1 MTPSIE
7 ATGINPVKARPFL
20 KWAGGKSQLL
30 EAIRARLP
38 EGIGLGKMT
47 RYAEPFVGSGAVFFD
62 LSHRFS
68 FSECLLMDANDD
80 LTRAYQVLQSFP
92 EMLIKALTAMAN
104 EYRALSNEDRR
115 AYFYMVR
122 RAFNEPWQDSGCD
135 AFGPDAVARTARLI
149 FLNRT
154 CFNGL
159 YRVNSRGRFNV
170 PFGRY
175 DNPTICNAANLRL
188 VSRALQ
194 GVEIRTGDFES
205 CADFIDAHTF
215 VYFDP
220 PYRPL
225 SKTAHF
231 TSYAAHTFDDAS
243 QLRLARFFR
252 KLDQRGAK
260 LMLSNSDPKN
270 ENPEDDFF
278 DRAYEGFRIE
288 RVKAARAINS
298 NARLRGPVNELIITN
313 Y

>member
-1 MTPSIE
+1 MTPSPE
-7 ATGINPVKARPFL
+7 SAGTNPPKARPFL

-30 EAIRARLP
+30 DAIRARLP
-38 EGIGLGKMT
+38 EGIGRDKIT
-47 RYAEPFVGSGAVFFD
+47 RYAEPFAGSGAVFFD
-62 LSHRFS
+62 LSHRYS
-68 FSECLLMDANDD
+68 FTDCLLMDANAD
-80 LTRAYQVLQSFP
+80 LTLAYRTLQSCP
-92 EMLIKALTAMAN
+92 ETLINTLAGMAN
-104 EYRALSNEDRR
+104 EYRALSTEDRR
-115 AYFYMVR
+115 AFYYAVR
-122 RAFNEPWQDSGCD
+122 AAFNEPWLEPGRED
-135 AFGPDAVARTARLI
+135 AGLDAAVRTARLI

-159 YRVNSRGRFNV
+159 YRVNSRGKFNV

-175 DNPTICNAANLRL
+175 DNPAICDVANLRL

-194 GVEIRTGDFES
+194 DVEIRTGDFES

-231 TSYAAHTFDDAS
+231 TSYAVQTFGDAS

-252 KLDQRGAK
+252 ELDRRGAK

-270 ENPEDDFF
+270 ENPQDDFF
-278 DRAYEGFRIE
+278 ERAYDGFRIE

-298 NARLRGPVNELIITN
+298 NARLRGPINELIITN